1 MHIVPQRS
9 VFSPS
14 TAADLLLPCYNP
26 VVKFVDAGP
35 YFVNE
40 DLLLVYTV
48 TVENRR
54 HLSNW
59 DWIGLF
65 R

>member
-1 MHIVPQRS
+1 MFYPQRA

-14 TAADLLLPCYNP
+14 AAADLLLPCYNP

-35 YFVNE
+35 YFVSE
-40 DLLLVYTV
+40 DLTLVYTV
-48 TVENRR
+48 TVDNRG

>member
-1 MHIVPQRS
+1 MFYPQRA

-14 TAADLLLPCYNP
+14 AAADLLLPCYNP

-35 YFVNE
+35 YFVSE
-40 DLLLVYTV
+40 DLTLVYTV